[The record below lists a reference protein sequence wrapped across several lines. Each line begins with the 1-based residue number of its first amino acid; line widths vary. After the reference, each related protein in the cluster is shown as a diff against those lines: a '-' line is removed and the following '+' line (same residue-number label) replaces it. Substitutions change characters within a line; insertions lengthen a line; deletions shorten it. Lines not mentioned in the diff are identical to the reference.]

1 MVCRSSSSQN
11 FRYGI
16 RQKKTPPPV
25 QRVHSG
31 GCGRGRPVAPAL
43 CASNLRPM
51 HECLSRATPVRSRLS
66 HPHEIR
72 SDCLII
78 QNQCS
83 AQCGGAETSLQPVA
97 HQTISPVANAAGGE
111 YGAIA
116 YDKDSGAWGLSDFS
130 QNQDSANRSALG
142 FCGTYGPHCVIVA
155 SFSNICA
162 AVATGGKNV
171 VAWAKGPDRDAAQKD
186 AVSSCAKKAKT
197 TCSLRRSNCYS
208 P

>member
-1 MVCRSSSSQN
+1 MKSAPTSTLLTFVAAVTLLL
-11 FRYGI
+11 GI
-16 RQKKTPPPV
+16 AAVGLLPRQ
-25 QRVHSG
+25 H
-31 GCGRGRPVAPAL
+31 APGQ
-43 CASNLRPM
+43 
-51 HECLSRATPVRSRLS
+51 CLNACLAQHQCDLDFSR
-66 HPHEIR
+66 PHEMH

-78 QNQCS
+78 QNQCN
-83 AQCGGAETSLQPVA
+83 AQCGGGEASPQPVVHNLPA
-97 HQTISPVANAAGGE
+97 PAAPAASVPAGPF
-111 YGAIA
+111 GAIA

-130 QNQDSANRSALG
+130 PNQDSANRSALG